1 MGPSDEELEEQIED
15 QPLPADASP
24 TALSPS
30 YIADS
35 DREED
40 EEDPADYPTDGGD
53 NDDNKSSDDDDDD
66 VEKDEEDEEE
76 EEHLALADPSAVL
89 IDDFV
94 PSSRGY
100 RGMAN
105 AIEAIAIYETKTNMA
120 RKSMIQTEQQE
131 DKVAENAS
139 NKRKWEGT
147 LSIGAFRNERV
158 VGATARTIRQRLYK
172 TQFLTL
178 GSSGLV
184 YQIEGWIISNVHQ
197 LSGTEQAKGE
207 ESLSTPK
214 DCRFLRVLDE
224 DILKMAFRTRYSQHE
239 FQVMPFGL
247 TNALAI
253 FMDLMNRNKKER
265 VEHLKAILELL
276 KKEELHLRGPRQ
288 DQTIKDWA
296 SLKAPTYIRQLLSLV
311 NYYQKIIKEFSGIA
325 KSMTKLTQKGV
336 KFGWGVKQ
344 EAAFLLLKLRLCSVP
359 ILALPE
365 GNKDFVVY
373 CDASHEGLG
382 AVLIQREKEISYA
395 SRQLEIHEKN
405 YMTHDLEL
413 GSVVSCLVITAVR
426 FVITRGKANVVADA
440 LSRKERIKPLRVQA
454 LVMTIGLDLPKQILK
469 TQIEAQ
475 KPENLK
481 NENVGGMIR
490 KDIPKEKLE
499 PHADGTLYLNDRR
512 KLIPWKTSKN
522 VPKGGSHKA
531 WIPVS
536 IICDRD
542 PMFASNFWRPLQKKL
557 GTSLDMCTMYHP
569 QIDEQSKRTIQ
580 TLEDMLRA
588 CVIDFGKGW
597 VNLLPSVSVFI

>member
-1 MGPSDEELEEQIED
+1 MTTVNQGTSVEEIERVVA
-15 QPLPADASP
+15 Q
-24 TALSPS
+24 
-30 YIADS
+30 
-35 DREED
+35 R
-40 EEDPADYPTDGGD
+40 
-53 NDDNKSSDDDDDD
+53 
-66 VEKDEEDEEE
+66 V
-76 EEHLALADPSAVL
+76 
-89 IDDFV
+89 
-94 PSSRGY
+94 
-100 RGMAN
+100 AN

-120 RKSMIQTEQQE
+120 RKSMIQTVQQK

-139 NKRKWEGT
+139 NKRKWEGLPLT
-147 LSIGAFRNERV
+147 RQVEFQIDLIPGAAPVARAPYRLAPSEMKELLEQLQELSDKGFIRPSSSPWGAPVFVYSMIDLR
-158 VGATARTIRQRLYK
+158 
-172 TQFLTL
+172 
-178 GSSGLV
+178 SG
-184 YQIEGWIISNVHQ
+184 YHQ
-197 LSGTEQAKGE
+197 
-207 ESLSTPK
+207 
-214 DCRFLRVLDE
+214 LRVLDE

-247 TNALAI
+247 TNASAI
-253 FMDLMNRNKKER
+253 FMDLMNRVCKPYLDR
-265 VEHLKAILELL
+265 HS
-276 KKEELHLRGPRQ
+276 RGPRQ

-296 SLKAPTYIRQLLSLV
+296 SLKAPTYIRQLLSLA

-344 EAAFLLLKLRLCSVP
+344 EAAFLLLKQRLCNVP

-373 CDASHEGLG
+373 CDASHGGLG
-382 AVLIQREKEISYA
+382 VVLIQREKEISYA
-395 SRQLEIHEKN
+395 SCQLEIHEKN

-413 GSVVSCLVITAVR
+413 GSVVSCLVITAIR

-469 TQIEAQ
+469 TQIKAQ
-475 KPENLK
+475 KLENLK
-481 NENVGGMIR
+481 NENVGGMIT

-499 PHADGTLYLNDRR
+499 HHADGTLYLNGRR

-542 PMFASNFWRPLQKKL
+542 PMFTSNFWRPLQKKL

-569 QIDEQSKRTIQ
+569 QIDEQSERTIQ

-588 CVIDFGKGW
+588 CVIDFGKGVVRFGKRGK
-597 VNLLPSVSVFI
+597 VNPRYVRPFKVLEKVGAIAHKLEFP